1 MRSPKAPHWWAWK
14 KKKEE
19 KENGMQNNENSNKI
33 LVQKLQNNFPV
44 NRQVGGTEPRVSFLN
59 RVKYLP
65 TIPMDDYSK
74 VRTRLDDIYILP
86 NGDIPMVES
95 MQRKE

>member
-1 MRSPKAPHWWAWK
+1 MRSPKSMYWWAWK
-14 KKKEE
+14 KKREE
-19 KENGMQNNENSNKI
+19 RENKHNENHNKI
-33 LVQKLQNNFPV
+33 AVHKLENNFTV
-44 NRQVGGTEPRVSFLN
+44 NRQVGGAEHRVSFLN

-86 NGDIPMVES
+86 NGDIPMIES
-95 MQRKE
+95 MERK

>member
-14 KKKEE
+14 KKREE
-19 KENGMQNNENSNKI
+19 KDNRIQNNENNNKI
-33 LVQKLQNNFPV
+33 SVQKLSNNFTV
-44 NRQVGGTEPRVSFLN
+44 NKQLGGTEPRVSFLN